1 MTAEYNADASLVPKC
16 PRNRQQEGNKAE
28 KYSTESEK
36 AFQKRQVM
44 LSKYSSSSIQLAT
57 KKEKEKTKPN
67 KPTKTRKQEVTT
79 EGAGDKGCSFF
90 NTSLCLLKFTQKHMT
105 GRGLSKKQAA
115 RDTGN
120 KVKQSETKERSG
132 KWMPWLRGE
141 GVTQKRQT
149 TLTARRKAKAQRPAA
164 AL

>member
-57 KKEKEKTKPN
+57 KKEKEKKKPN
-67 KPTKTRKQEVTT
+67 QTNQQKP
-79 EGAGDKGCSFF
+79 
-90 NTSLCLLKFTQKHMT
+90 
-105 GRGLSKKQAA
+105 
-115 RDTGN
+115 GN
-120 KVKQSETKERSG
+120 KRLTQRVLGTKDAPFS
-132 KWMPWLRGE
+132 
-141 GVTQKRQT
+141 TQVCVY
-149 TLTARRKAKAQRPAA
+149 
-164 AL
+164 

>member
-57 KKEKEKTKPN
+57 KKEKEKNQTKQTN
-67 KPTKTRKQEVTT
+67 KNQETRGYHRGCWGQRMLLFQHKFVFTKIYPETYGRQGTVQK
-79 EGAGDKGCSFF
+79 AGSKG
-90 NTSLCLLKFTQKHMT
+90 H
-105 GRGLSKKQAA
+105 
-115 RDTGN
+115 
-120 KVKQSETKERSG
+120 RS
-132 KWMPWLRGE
+132 
-141 GVTQKRQT
+141 Q
-149 TLTARRKAKAQRPAA
+149 
-164 AL
+164 